1 MEGHSKEPGG
11 GRGQGWELSL
21 GGPDMTNLN
30 VLSSESLSVIAAMT
44 LVGFGICMVLRR
56 EWNYTC

>member
-11 GRGQGWELSL
+11 GREEHWELRL
-21 GGPDMTNLN
+21 GGPDMTKFN
-30 VLSSESLSVIAAMT
+30 VLSSESLSVLAAMT
-44 LVGFGICMVLRR
+44 LVSFGICVVLRR